1 MPTATIM
8 TSTLTRRALTAAL
21 LGLALISQAA
31 DARVRRRSHA
41 PALSPA
47 AWLIGPIVDGEN
59 ASRGVPLHPR
69 RNAGG
74 GWYIDLPPAP
84 GSVHYVTF
92 HHGSLARATRIVM
105 RYRIDADPG
114 VRIEPITGTGMPSI
128 ITLYFQRRGDDWSG
142 ADQYETY
149 RWYATF
155 ASQMPITRGDHVIVA
170 PLTGNWTALQT
181 SSARTSPEAFRA
193 AVDQADEV
201 GFVLGGG
208 TGYGHGVYA
217 TGRARITVTA
227 FSVQ

>member
-1 MPTATIM
+1 M
-8 TSTLTRRALTAAL
+8 TSLRFRRAVTAAVL
-21 LGLALISQAA
+21 SLAVIGQGA
-31 DARVRRRSHA
+31 DARPRRRSHA
-41 PALSPA
+41 PVLSPA

-59 ASRGVPLHPR
+59 ASRGVPLHPSR
-69 RNAGG
+69 SAGG

-92 HHGSLARATRIVM
+92 HHGSLARANRIVM

-114 VRIEPITGTGMPSI
+114 VRIEPITGPGMPSI

-142 ADQYETY
+142 ADEFETY

-155 ASQMPITRGDHVIVA
+155 ASQMPITPGEHVIVA

-181 SSARTSPEAFRA
+181 SSARTRPAAFRA
-193 AVDQADEV
+193 ALDEADEV

>member
-1 MPTATIM
+1 M
-8 TSTLTRRALTAAL
+8 TCLRIHRAVTAAL
-21 LGLALISQAA
+21 MGLAVVGQGA
-31 DARVRRRSHA
+31 DARDRRRAPVRA

-47 AWLIGPIVDGEN
+47 AWRIGPIVDGEN
-59 ASRGVPLHPR
+59 VSRGVPLHPT

-92 HHGSLARATRIVM
+92 HHGSLAQASRIVM

-114 VRIEPITGTGMPSI
+114 VRIEPITGPGMPSI
-128 ITLYFQRRGDDWSG
+128 ITLYFQRRDDDRSG
-142 ADQYETY
+142 ADEFETY

-155 ASQMPITRGDHVIVA
+155 ASQMPITPGEHVIVA
-170 PLTGNWTALQT
+170 PLNGNWTALQT
-181 SSARTSPEAFRA
+181 SSARTRPAAFRA
-193 AVDQADEV
+193 ALDEADEV

-208 TGYGHGVYA
+208 TGDGHGVYT
-217 TGRARITVTA
+217 TGRARITVTG